1 MKDLGLIKYFLGIEF
16 TQEEGEVKMSQKR
29 YLNKILERFGM
40 ADCKPRSTPCEAMFD
55 DDSVY
60 NNELYANPTHYRELV
75 GSLIYAATSTRPDIS
90 WVVSKLSQHLSNP
103 SNKHMVMAKQVLRY
117 LRGTLNNELIYRKT
131 DKPLELFAFCDSD
144 WASCLE
150 DRKSTSL
157 NENGG
162 VISWKSKKQPTVALS
177 TCEAEYMGLGSTAQE
192 SLYLLQLIGAMD
204 DQNTYKCVTVFED
217 NQGAIALS
225 KNPVN
230 RQRSKHIDI
239 KYHFVRDIL
248 QEGKID
254 IKYCPTEHMV
264 ADILTK
270 ATNKFR
276 IQKFKKFL
284 FGN

>member
-1 MKDLGLIKYFLGIEF
+1 
-16 TQEEGEVKMSQKR
+16 
-29 YLNKILERFGM
+29 
-40 ADCKPRSTPCEAMFD
+40 
-55 DDSVY
+55 
-60 NNELYANPTHYRELV
+60 
-75 GSLIYAATSTRPDIS
+75 
-90 WVVSKLSQHLSNP
+90 
-103 SNKHMVMAKQVLRY
+103 
-117 LRGTLNNELIYRKT
+117 
-131 DKPLELFAFCDSD
+131 
-144 WASCLE
+144 
-150 DRKSTSL
+150 
-157 NENGG
+157 
-162 VISWKSKKQPTVALS
+162 
-177 TCEAEYMGLGSTAQE
+177 MGLGSTAQE

-239 KYHFVRDIL
+239 RYHFVRDIL

-264 ADILTK
+264 ADVLTK